1 MREPFG
7 IESTLGGDG
16 MAKAYSANM
25 RERVIGRVE
34 SGASRP
40 EAAEHYEV
48 SPSTAAMWVMCFT
61 IDGAMTGERFL
72 AYVERRLAPTLKR
85 NEIVTIDNF
94 PAHKAAS
101 ILGNRS
107 ARRDTSLSA
116 QIFA

>member
-1 MREPFG
+1 
-7 IESTLGGDG
+7 
-16 MAKAYSANM
+16 
-25 RERVIGRVE
+25 
-34 SGASRP
+34 
-40 EAAEHYEV
+40 
-48 SPSTAAMWVMCFT
+48 MWVMCFT

-94 PAHKAAS
+94 PAHKAAGV
-101 ILGNRS
+101 LGNRS

>member
-48 SPSTAAMWVMCFT
+48 SP
-61 IDGAMTGERFL
+61 
-72 AYVERRLAPTLKR
+72 
-85 NEIVTIDNF
+85 
-94 PAHKAAS
+94 
-101 ILGNRS
+101 
-107 ARRDTSLSA
+107 ARR
-116 QIFA
+116 